1 MPTIAILFGIV
12 ITMNYRPREHNPP
25 HFHAEYRGHRASYL
39 FDGTVDAGKPPP
51 PQHKIVSGWARDH
64 TSELEQA
71 WEACRKHQNPGKVE
85 P

>member
-1 MPTIAILFGIV
+1 MPEVSRFFGI
-12 ITMNYRPREHNPP
+12 IIAMYYDEHNPP

-39 FDGTVDAGKPPP
+39 FDGAVDAGKPPP